1 MLFSKLL
8 PRDADFFEM
17 FNRHADSI
25 VEASQAFTSLV
36 QNYDNL
42 SLREK
47 YTQDVDK
54 AESAADR
61 ITHEV
66 STALHKTFITPI
78 DHEQIHSLI
87 NTMDDVLT

>member
-17 FNRHADSI
+17 FNRHADRI
-25 VEASQAFTSLV
+25 VEASQAFTQLV

-42 SLREK
+42 TLREK
-47 YTQDVDK
+47 YTLDVDK

-61 ITHEV
+61 ITHEIMGV
-66 STALHKTFITPI
+66 DHSRQRICGGSGLRLEFDALLKP
-78 DHEQIHSLI
+78 
-87 NTMDDVLT
+87 